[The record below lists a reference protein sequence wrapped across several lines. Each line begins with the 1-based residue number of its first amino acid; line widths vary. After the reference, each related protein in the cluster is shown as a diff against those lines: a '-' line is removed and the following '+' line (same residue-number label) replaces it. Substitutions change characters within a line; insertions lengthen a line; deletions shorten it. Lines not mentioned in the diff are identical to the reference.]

1 MIPPPVLLALSSCTV
16 ALVIQV
22 MKEPSSIVLVA
33 NGLQSVTTVITME
46 AATLEGL
53 SVDSWVTVEH

>member
-16 ALVIQV
+16 PLVIQV
-22 MKEPSSIVLVA
+22 MKEPSSTVLVD
-33 NGLQSVTTVITME
+33 NGLQFVTTVTTME
-46 AATLEGL
+46 AVTLEGL